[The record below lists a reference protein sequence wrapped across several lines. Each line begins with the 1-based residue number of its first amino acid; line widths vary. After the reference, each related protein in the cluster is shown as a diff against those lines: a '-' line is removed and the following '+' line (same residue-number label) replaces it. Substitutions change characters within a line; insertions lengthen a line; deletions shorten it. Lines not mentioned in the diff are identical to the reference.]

1 MIKARAILFNGPP
14 GCGKDTIVNHLS
26 QVLPA
31 VEARKFATHVKEAT
45 HAIFGLFDTLGRPVA
60 HDAFEDCKNEPR
72 DEFNGMSPR
81 QAYIWFSEEVMKPK
95 FGKGVFGQIEA
106 RKLNCEAPDL
116 YAFSDSGFAEEA
128 REVVKV
134 LGPDRVFLVNIFR
147 DGHTFEGDSRG
158 YIHAE
163 DIGIP
168 PQNQWQINNYLGLA
182 ELHAVAEEIAVE
194 VLARTG

>member
-1 MIKARAILFNGPP
+1 MIKAKAILFNGPP
-14 GCGKDTIVNHLS
+14 GCGKDTVVDHLGNTF
-26 QVLPA
+26 LE
-31 VEARKFATHVKEAT
+31 VEARKFATHVKGGT
-45 HAIFGLFDTLGRPVA
+45 HAILGLFDTLGRPAA
-60 HDAFEDCKNEPR
+60 HNAFEDCKNEPR

-158 YIHAE
+158 YIHAR

-168 PQNQWQINNYLGLA
+168 RLNQWQINNYLGLA
-182 ELHAVAEEIAVE
+182 ELRAAAEEIAVE

>member
-1 MIKARAILFNGPP
+1 MIKAKAILFNGPP
-14 GCGKDTIVNHLS
+14 GCGKDTVVRHLENAH
-26 QVLPA
+26 LE
-31 VEARKFATHVKEAT
+31 VEARKFATHVKEGT
-45 HAIFGLFDTLGRPVA
+45 HAILGLFDTLGRPVA

-106 RKLNCEAPDL
+106 RKLNCEVPDL

-168 PQNQWQINNYLGLA
+168 PQNQWQISNNSSLGSLY
-182 ELHAVAEEIAVE
+182 HAVTLIAVE
-194 VLARTG
+194 VSRRPG